1 MAASILENSMSM
13 ALLAEADRLRPRS
26 GVTAIQLAAMIALV
40 QSHGFDVV
48 RSHNAHGVSVEA
60 QRIALRALKIME
72 DANAE
77 RRIPVCG
84 GHV

>member
-1 MAASILENSMSM
+1 MAASILENSVSM

-26 GVTAIQLAAMIALV
+26 GVPAIQLAAMITLIQA
-40 QSHGFDVV
+40 HGFNV
-48 RSHNAHGVSVEA
+48 SKPHNTQGVSVEA
-60 QRIALRALKIME
+60 QRAAISAVKIIE

-84 GHV
+84 GA